1 MSPIHPVTYRGQT
14 VAVCT
19 AQRFFLTDELAARP
33 PGDPELTFVVFMCA
47 YAIDIAAGVLPGTY
61 HEGDARRYARACLI
75 PDELLERS
83 ALDQRRAAHAL
94 GVPVEELR
102 AAQRDHRRP

>member
-33 PGDPELTFVVFMCA
+33 PG
-47 YAIDIAAGVLPGTY
+47 
-61 HEGDARRYARACLI
+61 
-75 PDELLERS
+75 
-83 ALDQRRAAHAL
+83 
-94 GVPVEELR
+94 VPS
-102 AAQRDHRRP
+102 